1 MGRRKQRDVLKKKKK
16 RKTVKDRFA
25 ALTYMQASLSLFAV
39 SLLIFALCIWRS
51 AATGG
56 GAGLLAALG
65 GILGFAVA
73 CAGLGVTLYGHFA
86 VRMEGKLSWKIG
98 ILCNGGLAL
107 ILLLLYLSGIGG

>member
-16 RKTVKDRFA
+16 KSVGDRFA
-25 ALTYMQASLSLFAV
+25 SMTYMQASLSLFTV

-56 GAGLLAALG
+56 AAGLLAALAA
-65 GILGFAVA
+65 ILGFALA
-73 CAGLGVTLYGHFA
+73 CAGLGVTLYGHFF
-86 VRMEGKLSWKIG
+86 VRIEGKLSWKIG